1 MREVRIG
8 HCVDV
13 LREMEAESVQCVVT
27 SPPYWGLRRYDG
39 QQEVVWG
46 GDPDCEHEWI
56 SRRYYAEQSLAR
68 DSREAFSEAGE
79 GNAARLKAARW
90 REDSAC
96 VKCGAWRGPFGL
108 QPTPEMYVEHTVC
121 VLREI
126 RRVLRRDGVVWW
138 NLGDTFFG
146 SWGNYGARNGK
157 QRTRRKER
165 YPRDAWDA
173 FTGRPPM
180 AGAHTILKPKDLC
193 AIPFRVALA
202 AQADGWWL
210 RSVVVWDKPNAMPES
225 VKDRPTESHEYV
237 ILLAKAERYF
247 YDADAVREPHQE
259 ASFERVQRRWA
270 VNSKYDEEA
279 PQHLHSWMRDKSD
292 MRRSC
297 HPAGR
302 NMRTV
307 WRFATYP
314 YPGAHF
320 AVFPPELPRRCIL
333 AGSPPKVCATCGAPW
348 KRQTQREI
356 DNTGYPNGPGGNYAA
371 KGRPPGGQ
379 ENDESSTLGTVARYR
394 VTTLGWE
401 PTCTCHG
408 QPEKTVV
415 TCDECDGTGRAMV
428 YPDTGPNT
436 TEHNKPPYGENNP
449 HLARLE
455 KEVTDEPCLAC
466 TGTGEIEAQSWSPEI
481 LEQWPTRPAIVLDP
495 FAGSGTTLMVAEEL
509 GRWWIGI
516 DICEDYLPQIQK
528 RTAQRS
534 LAAAFENADH

>member
-8 HCVDV
+8 HCIDL
-13 LREMEAESVQCVVT
+13 LRELEPESVQCVVT

-39 QQEVVWG
+39 QQEAVWG
-46 GDPDCEHEWI
+46 GDLDCEHEWT
-56 SRRYYAEQSLAR
+56 SRRYYAEQSLAKA
-68 DSREAFSEAGE
+68 SKEAFSEAGE

-96 VKCGAWRGPFGL
+96 AKCGAWRGPFGL
-108 QPTPEMYVEHTVC
+108 QPTPEMYVEHTVY

-165 YPRDAWDA
+165 YPRDAWEA

-180 AGAHTILKPKDLC
+180 TGTHSILKSKDLC

-237 ILLAKAERYF
+237 ILLAKSERYF
-247 YDADAVREPHQE
+247 YDADAVREPYSEQTTWEPYVPRHQKD
-259 ASFERVQRRWA
+259 AAGTLAQSPG
-270 VNSKYDEEA
+270 DT
-279 PQHLHSWMRDKSD
+279 KS
-292 MRRSC
+292 RIREKGPNPLGANLRS
-297 HPAGR
+297 
-302 NMRTV
+302 V
-307 WRFATYP
+307 WRFSTVG

-333 AGSPPKVCATCGAPW
+333 AGSPPKVCADCGAPW
-348 KRQTQREI
+348 QRQTQREI
-356 DNTGYPNGPGGNYAA
+356 DNTGYPNGPGGNYST

-379 ENDESSTLGTVARYR
+379 ERDESSTLGKVARYR
-394 VTTLGWE
+394 VTTLGWQ

-408 QPEKTVV
+408 QPEKVV
-415 TCDECDGTGRAMV
+415 ATCEQCGGTGQALE
-428 YPDTGPNT
+428 YPEAGPNT
-436 TEHNKPPYGENNP
+436 AEQNKAPYQANNP
-449 HLARLE
+449 HLLRLQ
-455 KEVTDEPCLAC
+455 KEPVDEPCPECA
-466 TGTGEIEAQSWSPEI
+466 GVGEIEAHRWPAEI
-481 LEQWPTRPAIVLDP
+481 LEHWPTRPALVLDP
-495 FAGSGTTLMVAEEL
+495 FAGSGTTLKVAEEL

-516 DICEDYLPQIQK
+516 DICDEYQAQIK
-528 RTAQRS
+528 RRTAQRS
-534 LAAAFENADH
+534 LAGAFENATH

>member
-1 MREVRIG
+1 
-8 HCVDV
+8 
-13 LREMEAESVQCVVT
+13 MEAESVQCVVT

-39 QQEVVWG
+39 QQEVIWG
-46 GDPDCEHEWI
+46 GQSDCDHEWS
-56 SRRYYAEQSLAR
+56 SRRYYTEQSTGR
-68 DSREAFSEAGE
+68 QGGEAFSKPGVENVE
-79 GNAARLKAARW
+79 RLKAARW
-90 REDSAC
+90 REDAVC
-96 VKCGAWRGPFGL
+96 VRCGAWLGAYGL
-108 QPTPEMYVEHTVC
+108 EPTPELYVEHTISI
-121 VLREI
+121 LREI
-126 RRVLRRDGVVWW
+126 RRVLRPDGVVWW
-138 NLGDTFFG
+138 NIGDSYAG
-146 SWGNYGARNGK
+146 SGQGW
-157 QRTRRKER
+157 QKER
-165 YPRDAWDA
+165 GSSIPRKWLEQYGY
-173 FTGRPPM
+173 GRPPGYISS
-180 AGAHTILKPKDLC
+180 ASPNGLKPKDLC
-193 AIPFRVALA
+193 MVPFRVALA
-202 AQADGWWL
+202 AQADGWWV
-210 RSVVVWDKPNAMPES
+210 RSVVVWNKLNPMPES

-237 ILLAKAERYF
+237 LLLTRSERYF

-270 VNSKYDEEA
+270 VHSKYDEQA
-279 PQHLHSWMRDKSD
+279 PQHLHSWMRDKSE

-333 AGSPPKVCATCGAPW
+333 AGSSPKVCATCGAPW
-348 KRQTQREI
+348 RRQTQREI

-394 VTTLGWE
+394 VTTLGWG

-415 TCDECDGTGRAMV
+415 SCDECDGTGLAMV
-428 YPDTGPNT
+428 YPEAGPNT
-436 TEHNKPPYGENNP
+436 AEQNKPPYGENNP

-455 KEVTDEPCLAC
+455 KEATDEPCPAC
-466 TGTGEIEAQSWSPEI
+466 AGTGEIEAQSWPPEI
-481 LEQWPTRPAIVLDP
+481 LENWPTRPAIILDP
-495 FAGSGTTLMVAEEL
+495 FAGSGTTLMVAEDL

-516 DICEDYLPQIQK
+516 DICEDYLPQIRK

-534 LAAAFENADH
+534 LAAAFENVIAEGSPR